1 MESFRER
8 MGWFL
13 KGMGMGAAD
22 VVPGVSGGTIAFIT
36 GIYERL
42 IDSLKSFDA
51 QAFRYLFSADFRR
64 FWKHINGRFLLTLFS
79 GIVFSVLTLVRL
91 IHYLLD
97 NHAVPLWSFFF
108 GLIVTSA
115 FVVGLKVRN
124 KNLTGLIFLIAGAF
138 IAWWVG
144 ISTPAETPE
153 SLWFIF
159 LSGALAIC
167 AMILPGISGSF
178 ILLLLKKYAYVTG
191 AIKDLELLVIGVFM
205 AGCAVG
211 LLSFARL
218 LGYLFKKYHDATV
231 SLMTGFMIGSLQVVW
246 PWKKVIETRVD
257 SHGEVVPFRYE
268 SVAPGSF
275 EGDPQ
280 LGLSIFLCISAV
292 ALIIGLERLGR
303 HSDA

>member
-1 MESFRER
+1 MESFRHR
-8 MGWFL
+8 MGLFL

-36 GIYERL
+36 GIYEQL
-42 IDSLKSFDA
+42 IESLKSFDT
-51 QAFRYLFSADFRR
+51 QAFRCLFSADLKG
-64 FWKHINGRFLLTLFS
+64 FWARINGGFLLPLFS
-79 GIVFSVLTLVRL
+79 GIIFSVLTLVRL

-97 NHAVPLWSFFF
+97 QHAVPLWSFFF
-108 GLIVTSA
+108 GLIVASA

-124 KNLTGLIFLIAGAF
+124 KNLTSLIFLMAGAF
-138 IAWWVG
+138 VAWWVG
-144 ISTPAETPE
+144 VSTPAETPE

-178 ILLLLKKYAYVTG
+178 ILLLLKKYAFVTG
-191 AIKDLELLVIGVFM
+191 AIKDLDLLIIGVFI
-205 AGCAVG
+205 AGCVAG

-218 LGYLFKKYHDATV
+218 LSYLFKKYHDATV
-231 SLMTGFMIGSLQVVW
+231 SLMTGFMIGSLQVIW

-257 SHGEVVPFRYE
+257 SHGEEVPFRYE

-280 LGLSIFLCISAV
+280 LVLSIALCISAIV
-292 ALIIGLERLGR
+292 LIIGLERFGR
-303 HSDA
+303 HADA

>member
-1 MESFRER
+1 MESFRHR
-8 MGWFL
+8 MGLFL

-36 GIYERL
+36 GIYEQL
-42 IDSLKSFDA
+42 IESLKSFDA
-51 QAFRYLFSADFRR
+51 QAFRCLFSADLKG
-64 FWKHINGRFLLTLFS
+64 FWARINGGFLLPLFS
-79 GIVFSVLTLVRL
+79 GIIFSVLTLVRL

-97 NHAVPLWSFFF
+97 QHAVPLWSFFF
-108 GLIVTSA
+108 GLIVASA

-124 KNLTGLIFLIAGAF
+124 KNLTSLIFLMAGAF
-138 IAWWVG
+138 VAWWVG
-144 ISTPAETPE
+144 VSTPAETPE

-178 ILLLLKKYAYVTG
+178 ILLLLKKYAFVTG
-191 AIKDLELLVIGVFM
+191 AIKDLDLLIIGVFI
-205 AGCAVG
+205 AGCVAG

-218 LGYLFKKYHDATV
+218 LSYLFKKYHDATV
-231 SLMTGFMIGSLQVVW
+231 SLMTGFMIGSLQVIW

-257 SHGEVVPFRYE
+257 SHGEEVPFRYE

-280 LGLSIFLCISAV
+280 LVLSIALCISAIV
-292 ALIIGLERLGR
+292 LIIGLERFGR
-303 HSDA
+303 HADA